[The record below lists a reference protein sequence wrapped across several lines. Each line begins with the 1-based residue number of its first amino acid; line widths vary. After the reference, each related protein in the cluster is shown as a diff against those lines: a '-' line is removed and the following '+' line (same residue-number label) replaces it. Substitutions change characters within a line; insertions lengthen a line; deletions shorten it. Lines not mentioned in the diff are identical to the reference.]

1 MADRH
6 DQTEKQDRLRKAGTL
21 NRTPVNVIDPMFVAG
36 DFFDARDLLQ
46 VRYEMVRLVRIG
58 QATLAQAAARF
69 GVSRPTC
76 FRMVKAFDSA
86 GLQGLIPAPR
96 GPRGPHKITPQ
107 MLRFVDDYKARHGRV
122 GARRLVPLIEAEFG
136 VRVHPRGLEKALE
149 RIQKNRGKLGH
160 DARRRFR
167 HLRDLAPAVAVGRG
181 QQCYRRVALPRPA
194 RRSGHRR
201 ARVHPHPCAAA
212 ARPGHLDGAAGRR

>member
-69 GVSRPTC
+69 GGSRPTC
-76 FRMVKAFDSA
+76 FRMVKAFDSG

-96 GPRGPHKITPQ
+96 GPRGPHKITLE
-107 MLRFVDDYKARHGRV
+107 MLHFVDDYRARHGRV
-122 GARRLVPLIEAEFG
+122 GARRLAPLIEAEFG

-149 RIQKNRGKLGH
+149 RIQKK
-160 DARRRFR
+160 
-167 HLRDLAPAVAVGRG
+167 
-181 QQCYRRVALPRPA
+181 PRE
-194 RRSGHRR
+194 
-201 ARVHPHPCAAA
+201 
-212 ARPGHLDGAAGRR
+212 AGP

>member
-1 MADRH
+1 MAERH
-6 DQTEKQDRLRKAGTL
+6 DQTEKHSRLRKAGTL
-21 NRTPVNVIDPMFVAG
+21 NRTPENVSDPMFAAS

-76 FRMVKAFDSA
+76 FRMVKAFDSG

-96 GPRGPHKITPQ
+96 GPRGPHKITAQ
-107 MLRFVDDYKARHGRV
+107 MLRFVDEYRARHGHV

-149 RIQKNRGKLGH
+149 RIQKKRLE
-160 DARRRFR
+160 
-167 HLRDLAPAVAVGRG
+167 
-181 QQCYRRVALPRPA
+181 
-194 RRSGHRR
+194 
-201 ARVHPHPCAAA
+201 
-212 ARPGHLDGAAGRR
+212 ARP

>member
-1 MADRH
+1 MKHNRGAVRPW
-6 DQTEKQDRLRKAGTL
+6 QSATIRPRSTAVSERPEPSTERRE
-21 NRTPVNVIDPMFVAG
+21 NVSDPMFAAS

-76 FRMVKAFDSA
+76 FRMVKAFESG

-96 GPRGPHKITPQ
+96 GPRGPHKITAQ
-107 MLRFVDDYKARHGRV
+107 MLRFVEEYRARHGHV

-149 RIQKNRGKLGH
+149 RTQKKRLE
-160 DARRRFR
+160 
-167 HLRDLAPAVAVGRG
+167 
-181 QQCYRRVALPRPA
+181 
-194 RRSGHRR
+194 
-201 ARVHPHPCAAA
+201 
-212 ARPGHLDGAAGRR
+212 AGP